1 MSTRLPLDLTTLDV
15 TSETPY
21 TPMTAIPEP
30 SSKLTRRKLTAV
42 LADRAP
48 RGLTPDQIEEFRR
61 RLTRGFYNSPAV
73 QTEVARR
80 MLDSGDL

>member
-1 MSTRLPLDLTTLDV
+1 LDLTTLDV
-15 TSETPY
+15 STETPY

-30 SSKLTRRKLTAV
+30 SSKLSRRKLTTV

-48 RGLTPDQIEEFRR
+48 RGITPDQVEEYRR
-61 RLTRGFYNSPAV
+61 RVVRGFYNSPAV

-80 MLDSGDL
+80 MLDSGDI